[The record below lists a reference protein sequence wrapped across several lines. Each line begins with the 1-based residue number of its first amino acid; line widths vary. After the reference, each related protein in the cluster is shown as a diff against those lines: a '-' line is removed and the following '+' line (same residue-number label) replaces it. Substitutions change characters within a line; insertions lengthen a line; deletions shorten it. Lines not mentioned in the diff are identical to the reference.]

1 MKKYSLDINEAHKEE
16 NVTLQIEI
24 SNLRPHQAEML
35 KSLLYA
41 MDLAGSLG
49 CSREFSCYVDG
60 DGGYRPKVLIDGE
73 DSKNFKFGKNVD
85 FDKGDKLT
93 FGFD

>member
-1 MKKYSLDINEAHKEE
+1 MKKYSLHINEAHEE
-16 NVTLQIEI
+16 EKVVLQIEI
-24 SNLRPHQAEML
+24 GNLRPHQAEQL
-35 KSLLYA
+35 KNLLYA

-60 DGGYRPKVLIDGE
+60 DGGFRPDVLIDGE

-93 FGFD
+93 FELD